1 MIRASILGAT
11 GYGGVELVR
20 LLLDHPEVEIVSVS
34 GHSTVGKRYHEVYP
48 QFAGLLE
55 LEVVPVDAAHVA
67 ASSELVFSCLEH
79 GVGTEVVGQ
88 IVAQGTKVVD
98 FSADFRLKSASVYAQ
113 HYKTHPLPELI
124 DEAVYGLPELH
135 RDEIRE
141 ARLVAVPGCYPTS
154 AILALAPLAARQVVA
169 LSSLIVDSK
178 SGTSGAGR
186 AKTDHPFRFCERAE
200 SMAAYGIGRHRH
212 QPEMEQE
219 LAELSGLRT
228 KVLFSPHLI
237 PVVRGILTTAYAKL
251 KDRSLDAAG
260 LHDLYDSFYQDEPF
274 VRVCPPGAYPA
285 TKHVSGTNFCDVAVT
300 HHPESGRAIAVAVVD
315 NLGKGLSSAAVQC
328 MNLMFGLPETLGLM
342 RAGMWP

>member
-1 MIRASILGAT
+1 MIKISILGAT

-20 LLLDHPEVEIVSVS
+20 LLLEHPEVEIVSVA
-34 GHSTVGKRYHEVYP
+34 GHTTVGQRYHEVYP
-48 QFAGLLE
+48 QFTGLFE
-55 LEVVPVDAAHVA
+55 LEVVPLDAAHVA
-67 ASSELVFSCLEH
+67 ASSDVVFSCLEH

-88 IVAQGTKVVD
+88 IVAEGTKVVD
-98 FSADFRLKSASVYAQ
+98 FSADFRLKSVSVYEQ

-154 AILALAPLAARQVVA
+154 AILALAPLAAGQA
-169 LSSLIVDSK
+169 ADLSSLIVDSK

-186 AKTDHPFRFCERAE
+186 TKTDHPFRFCERAE
-200 SMAAYGIGRHRH
+200 SMAAYGIGQHRH

-219 LAELSGLRT
+219 LGLLSGLEA

-237 PVVRGILTTAYAKL
+237 PVVRGILTTAYATL
-251 KDRSLDAAG
+251 EDSSLDAAG
-260 LHDLYDSFYQDEPF
+260 LHDLYDSFYRDEPF
-274 VRVCPPGAYPA
+274 VRVCPPGTYPT

-300 HHPESGRAIAVAVVD
+300 HHPESGRAIAVSVVD

-328 MNLMFGLPETLGLM
+328 MNLMCGFPETLGLM
-342 RAGMWP
+342 RVGVWP